1 MVDGNRRHVRRGNL
15 VKIDHDDLSAV
26 DLDPAAFQR
35 LVRTAEDVR
44 ENAYAPYSKFRV
56 GAAVLANDGKVYAG
70 CNVENA
76 SYGMTICAERSAL
89 FAAVA
94 DLGEALEVEAVV
106 IVGPSGQLAS
116 PCGACRQVIAEL
128 ARDSVILFSSNSG
141 FEHRT
146 VDELLPDAFDLP
158 R

>member
-1 MVDGNRRHVRRGNL
+1 M
-15 VKIDHDDLSAV
+15 KIDHDGLSSV
-26 DLDPAAFQR
+26 DLDPGAFQR
-35 LVRTAEDVR
+35 LVRTAEGVR

-94 DLGEALEVEAVV
+94 DLGQALEVGALV
-106 IVGPSGQLAS
+106 IVGPSSQLAS

-128 ARDSVILFSSNSG
+128 ARDGIVIFSSNNG

-146 VDELLPDAFDLP
+146 ADELLPDTFDLP